1 MNRFFSLA
9 LIACCFLPLSAR
21 IHAQLLEPETPS
33 VLPPEANAQDGTAN
47 PAAEQNALPPENAKT
62 ALGTDIPDS
71 LDLTPQQEDQLR
83 QITETLFEVPPTRS
97 GGGDAEI
104 VEIPL
109 SLHEALGQLQSGNE
123 RLAAVEAYWHLRS
136 VIAALGVETRI
147 RESAEKAFSVLG
159 QAQNDTPDYQAL
171 MAAYRVNLS
180 SADAQIAQLRVEIRE
195 GQIDLMRKTRR
206 SIELG
211 WPIPSSVPWY
221 GNYSLQSEA
230 AQSRSF
236 ELASE
241 AILIPEKIRA
251 CYTSGFALGAPESLF
266 TPEVSGF
273 ERIDDGYLYLK
284 TLDNKRLAALGYIRV
299 LESLNCSIARYVS
312 AYAPTI
318 DTRTFVNCLIGNAEE

>member
-1 MNRFFSLA
+1 MNRFFSFA
-9 LIACCFLPLSAR
+9 LLLCCFFPFATR
-21 IHAQLLEPETPS
+21 IHAQIPEPDKPS
-33 VLPPEANAQDGTAN
+33 VLPPETNAQE
-47 PAAEQNALPPENAKT
+47 AAAAPEPQTNVPPESAKT
-62 ALGTDIPDS
+62 ALSADAPDS
-71 LDLTPQQEDQLR
+71 LELKPEQENLLR
-83 QITETLFEVPPTRS
+83 QITDILYEVPPNRS
-97 GGGDAEI
+97 GGGDTDI

-109 SLHEALGQLQSGNE
+109 SLQEALNQVQGGNE

-136 VIAALGVETRI
+136 TIAALNVEIHI
-147 RESAEKAFSVLG
+147 RESAENAFQVLS

-171 MAAYRVNLS
+171 MAACRVSLS
-180 SADAQIAQLRVEIRE
+180 SADARIAQLRVEIRE

-221 GNYSLQSEA
+221 GNYSLQSET

-266 TPEVSGF
+266 TPEVSAF

-299 LESLNCSIARYVS
+299 LESLNDSIARYVS
-312 AYAPTI
+312 AYSSTI
-318 DTRTFVNCLIGNAEE
+318 DTRTFVNCLIGTAEE